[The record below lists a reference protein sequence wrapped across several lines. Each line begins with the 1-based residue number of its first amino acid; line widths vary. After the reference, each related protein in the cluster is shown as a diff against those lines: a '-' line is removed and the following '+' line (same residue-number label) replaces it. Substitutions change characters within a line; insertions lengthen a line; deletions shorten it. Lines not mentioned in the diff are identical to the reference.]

1 MYYAVAKGRKNG
13 IYDNWED
20 CKKQIHGFNKAN
32 YKKFKTKKEAEL
44 FINNNTIENKNMDHK
59 KINNFFQKVKKNKDA
74 NNTETRKKFIPDYS
88 VYTDGACSNN
98 GQKNALAGIGI
109 FFGTNDVRNVSKKIC
124 GKQTNNVAELTAII
138 ETYNIIKKDIEMGK
152 KIQIVSD
159 SEYAIRCC
167 GVYGEKCYKN
177 NYKNKKG
184 LDIPNKNLVKR
195 AYELYKN
202 KLNVKFLY
210 CKAHTNNI
218 DKHSIGNDGADK
230 LANEAIGLT
239 SCPYNSNK
247 IYLNI
252 PFEEKEMIKKLGGKW
267 DNKNKFFFYYENNI
281 NEKQILSL
289 FKLKNNKTNVH

>member
-1 MYYAVAKGRKNG
+1 M
-13 IYDNWED
+13 
-20 CKKQIHGFNKAN
+20 
-32 YKKFKTKKEAEL
+32 
-44 FINNNTIENKNMDHK
+44 
-59 KINNFFQKVKKNKDA
+59 
-74 NNTETRKKFIPDYS
+74 
-88 VYTDGACSNN
+88 
-98 GQKNALAGIGI
+98 
-109 FFGTNDVRNVSKKIC
+109 
-124 GKQTNNVAELTAII
+124 
-138 ETYNIIKKDIEMGK
+138 
-152 KIQIVSD
+152 
-159 SEYAIRCC
+159 
-167 GVYGEKCYKN
+167 
-177 NYKNKKG
+177 
-184 LDIPNKNLVKR
+184 VKR

-267 DNKNKFFFYYENNI
+267 DNKNKSWFYYENNI

-289 FKLKNNKTNVH
+289 FKLKNNKTNVYFKTTIIYK